1 MTKNLLLL
9 ILSFTLLTSFN
20 NGSGGFPGDKT
31 NGESYINVSPN
42 PVKDRAHVY
51 CNFYI
56 NRFEVFN
63 LVGTIIGDYNGGEMI
78 DLTNQARGYYL
89 IKVYTPQGEF
99 IKRIYKE

>member
-1 MTKNLLLL
+1 MIKHLLL
-9 ILSFTLLTSFN
+9 IIISFLLFTSFN
-20 NGSGGFPGDKT
+20 SSGFAGDKN
-31 NGESYINVSPN
+31 NGESYISVSPH

-56 NRFEVFN
+56 NKFEVFN
-63 LVGTIIGDYNGGEMI
+63 VVGTAIGNYNGGEMI
-78 DLTNQARGYYL
+78 DLTNQSRGYYL